1 MSAFGGEADI
11 AQTLEKVRPMLWTAA
26 PSAAPSAMARWANFR
41 ENGRSTSARLAS
53 AHLGVTG
60 LREQNMISIRAL
72 SASFAAI
79 ALSIATVAASAE
91 TWPARPIKVISPFT
105 AGNAGDTVARIVFD
119 QVSQQ
124 IGQTL
129 FIENRPGAGGTLAA
143 DFVAKSDPDG
153 YTLLLSSASLSSQV
167 IFHKTLPYDAIRA
180 FAPVSLIG
188 IQPTV
193 VIASPSR
200 AFKTLAD
207 LVAAAKAKP
216 GTLTFA
222 SAGVGSASHMA
233 AERLRVAAAIE
244 ARHIP
249 FRGAEGLNEVMAGRV
264 DFYCIPVAPAV
275 PLINAGKVTVLAVST
290 RKRAALLPNVPTV
303 AEAGYPDAEYLYWGG
318 VAAPAKTPSAIV
330 HKLHDEIE
338 RALQLP
344 TVREK
349 LATLGVEEQLL
360 TVEQFDKFVS
370 DDMAATLSL
379 AKSAHLEP
387 EN

>member
-1 MSAFGGEADI
+1 
-11 AQTLEKVRPMLWTAA
+11 
-26 PSAAPSAMARWANFR
+26 
-41 ENGRSTSARLAS
+41 
-53 AHLGVTG
+53 
-60 LREQNMISIRAL
+60 MISIRTL
-72 SASFAAI
+72 SASFAAV

-91 TWPARPIKVISPFT
+91 TWPTRPIRVISPFT

-129 FIENRPGAGGTLAA
+129 VIENRPGAGGTLAA

-193 VIASPSR
+193 VVASPSR
-200 AFKTLAD
+200 AFETVAD

-216 GTLTFA
+216 GSLTFA

-233 AERLRVAAAIE
+233 AERLRVAAAIDV
-244 ARHIP
+244 RHIP

-290 RKRAALLPNVPTV
+290 RKRAALLPIR
-303 AEAGYPDAEYLYWGG
+303 YWGG
-318 VAAPAKTPSAIV
+318 VAAPAKTPTAIV
-330 HKLHDEIE
+330 HKLHAQIE
-338 RALQLP
+338 KALQLP
-344 TVREK
+344 AVREK

-370 DDMAATLSL
+370 DDMAATLVL

-387 EN
+387 ED

>member
-1 MSAFGGEADI
+1 
-11 AQTLEKVRPMLWTAA
+11 
-26 PSAAPSAMARWANFR
+26 
-41 ENGRSTSARLAS
+41 
-53 AHLGVTG
+53 
-60 LREQNMISIRAL
+60 MISIRTL
-72 SASFAAI
+72 SASFAAV

-91 TWPARPIKVISPFT
+91 KWPERPIKVISPFT

-129 FIENRPGAGGTLAA
+129 FIENRLGAGGTLAA
-143 DFVAKSDPDG
+143 DFVAKGDPDG
-153 YTLLLSSASLSSQV
+153 YTLLLSSASLSSQI
-167 IFHKTLPYDAIRA
+167 IFHRTLPYDAIRA

-200 AFKTLAD
+200 GFMTLAD
-207 LVAAAKAKP
+207 LVAAATAKP

-233 AERLRVAAAIE
+233 AERLRVASAIDV
-244 ARHIP
+244 RHIP
-249 FRGAEGLNEVMAGRV
+249 FRGAEGLTEVMAGRV
-264 DFYCIPVAPAV
+264 DFCIPVAPAV
-275 PLINAGKVTVLAVST
+275 PLINAGKLTVLAVST
-290 RKRAALLPNVPTV
+290 RKRAALLPKVPTV
-303 AEAGYPDAEYLYWGG
+303 AEAGYPNAEYLFWGG
-318 VAAPAKTPSAIV
+318 VAAPAKTPTAIV

-338 RALQLP
+338 KALLLP
-344 TVREK
+344 AVREK

-387 EN
+387 ED

>member
-1 MSAFGGEADI
+1 MASVNGATCAMCIKSPAMLAECSPGGYQQRIRRFKIKRPFNLRIDI
-11 AQTLEKVRPMLWTAA
+11 DQKECSCLQ
-26 PSAAPSAMARWANFR
+26 SAAPRGVVLNFKR
-41 ENGRSTSARLAS
+41 CGTRIAAATRD
-53 AHLGVTG
+53 LGITG
-60 LREQNMISIRAL
+60 LREQNMISIRTL
-72 SASFAAI
+72 SACFAAV

-91 TWPARPIKVISPFT
+91 KWPERPIKVISPFT
-105 AGNAGDTVARIVFD
+105 AGNASDTVARIVFN
-119 QVSQQ
+119 QVSRQ

-200 AFKTLAD
+200 GFMTLAD
-207 LVAAAKAKP
+207 LVAAATAKP

-233 AERLRVAAAIE
+233 AERLRVAAAIDV
-244 ARHIP
+244 RHIP
-249 FRGAEGLNEVMAGRV
+249 FRGAEGLTEVMAGRV
-264 DFYCIPVAPAV
+264 DFSAYPVAPAV
-275 PLINAGKVTVLAVST
+275 PLINAGKLRVLAVST

-303 AEAGYPDAEYLYWGG
+303 AEAGY
-318 VAAPAKTPSAIV
+318 
-330 HKLHDEIE
+330 
-338 RALQLP
+338 R
-344 TVREK
+344 
-349 LATLGVEEQLL
+349 
-360 TVEQFDKFVS
+360 
-370 DDMAATLSL
+370 
-379 AKSAHLEP
+379 
-387 EN
+387 

>member
-1 MSAFGGEADI
+1 MRISKRSSNKAALATTNMMSI
-11 AQTLEKVRPMLWTAA
+11 RTL
-26 PSAAPSAMARWANFR
+26 SAA
-41 ENGRSTSARLAS
+41 
-53 AHLGVTG
+53 
-60 LREQNMISIRAL
+60 
-72 SASFAAI
+72 FAAV
-79 ALSIATVAASAE
+79 ALSIATVAGGAE
-91 TWPARPIKVISPFT
+91 TWPTRPIKVISPF
-105 AGNAGDTVARIVFD
+105 RH
-119 QVSQQ
+119 
-124 IGQTL
+124 
-129 FIENRPGAGGTLAA
+129 RGAHCVRSGIAA
-143 DFVAKSDPDG
+143 DRPAVGHRKSARRRRYARRRVGCQERSERLHAPAQLRLAKFAGHLSQDAAVRRHSRFRTSKLDRYPADCG
-153 YTLLLSSASLSSQV
+153 RGITLTRLQDVGRSGCS
-167 IFHKTLPYDAIRA
+167 
-180 FAPVSLIG
+180 G
-188 IQPTV
+188 
-193 VIASPSR
+193 
-200 AFKTLAD
+200 
-207 LVAAAKAKP
+207 KAKP

-233 AERLRVAAAIE
+233 AERLRVAAAIDV
-244 ARHIP
+244 RHIP

-318 VAAPAKTPSAIV
+318 VAAPAKTPTTIV

-338 RALQLP
+338 KALQLP
-344 TVREK
+344 AVRET

-387 EN
+387 ED

>member
-1 MSAFGGEADI
+1 
-11 AQTLEKVRPMLWTAA
+11 
-26 PSAAPSAMARWANFR
+26 
-41 ENGRSTSARLAS
+41 
-53 AHLGVTG
+53 
-60 LREQNMISIRAL
+60 MISIRTL
-72 SASFAAI
+72 SAAFAAV
-79 ALSIATVAASAE
+79 ALSIATVAGGAE
-91 TWPARPIKVISPFT
+91 TWPTRPIKVISPFT

-119 QVSQQ
+119 QVSRQ
-124 IGQTL
+124 IGQPL
-129 FIENRPGAGGTLAA
+129 VIENRPGAGGTLAA
-143 DFVAKSDPDG
+143 ELVARNDPDG

-167 IFHKTLPYDAIRA
+167 IFHKTLPYDAIRD

-193 VIASPSR
+193 VVASPSR
-200 AFKTLAD
+200 DFKTLAD

-233 AERLRVAAAIE
+233 AERLRVAAAIDV
-244 ARHIP
+244 RHIP

-275 PLINAGKVTVLAVST
+275 PLINGGKVAVLAVST

-303 AEAGYPDAEYLYWGG
+303 AEAGYPEAEYLFWGG
-318 VAAPAKTPSAIV
+318 VAAPAKTPTTIV

-338 RALQLP
+338 KALRLP
-344 TVREK
+344 AVREK

-370 DDMAATLSL
+370 DDMAGTLML

-387 EN
+387 EE